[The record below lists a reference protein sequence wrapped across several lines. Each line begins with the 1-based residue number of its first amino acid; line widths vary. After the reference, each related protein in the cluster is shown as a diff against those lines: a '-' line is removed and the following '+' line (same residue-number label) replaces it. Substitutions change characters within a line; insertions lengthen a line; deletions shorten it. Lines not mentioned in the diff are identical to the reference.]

1 LSLQYKFQLN
11 ILTAFV
17 YIILFVFQQHFL
29 FPLQQQFFNFGVL
42 SGSLLFL
49 PHGVRVLSVLL
60 GGIWVLPGLLIGH
73 LVTAI
78 YYFEI
83 LNFME
88 SFLRVLL
95 SLVSIYL
102 PYHLLNLKNITLR
115 NILILA
121 LLSSLLNSIF
131 QSLYLQI
138 SMINL
143 DPNLIFSYLIGDLLG
158 CLVLFYFIKY
168 IQNLYIDFSSKK

>member
-1 LSLQYKFQLN
+1 MNLRYKFQFN
-11 ILTAFV
+11 ILTALS

-42 SGSLLFL
+42 SGSLLFF

-60 GGIWVLPGLLIGH
+60 GGIWILPGLLIGH

-78 YYFEI
+78 YHLEI
-83 LNFME
+83 LNYFE
-88 SFLRVLL
+88 VFLRAIL
-95 SLVSIYL
+95 SLLSIYL
-102 PYHLLNLKNITLR
+102 PYYLLNLKNISLR

-121 LLSSLLNSIF
+121 IVSSLLNSIS

-143 DPNLIFSYLIGDLLG
+143 DPYLIFSYLIGDLLG
-158 CLVLFYFIKY
+158 SLVLFYLIKY
-168 IQNLYIDFSSKK
+168 IQNLYITFYSKN

>member
-1 LSLQYKFQLN
+1 MNLQYKFQFN
-11 ILTAFV
+11 ILTALS

-42 SGSLLFL
+42 SGSLLFF

-60 GGIWVLPGLLIGH
+60 GGIWILPGLLIGH

-78 YYFEI
+78 YHLEI
-83 LNFME
+83 LNYTE
-88 SFLRVLL
+88 VFLRAIL
-95 SLVSIYL
+95 SMLSIYL
-102 PYHLLNLKNITLR
+102 PYYLLNLKNISLR

-121 LLSSLLNSIF
+121 VLSSILNSLF
-131 QSLYLQI
+131 QSFYLQL

-143 DPNLIFSYLIGDLLG
+143 DPYLIFSYLIGDLLG
-158 CLVLFYFIKY
+158 SLVLFYFIKY
-168 IQNLYIDFSSKK
+168 IQNLYIIFSSKN

>member
-1 LSLQYKFQLN
+1 MKLRYNFQFN
-11 ILTAFV
+11 ILTALA
-17 YIILFVFQQHFL
+17 YIVLFIFQQHFI

-60 GGIWVLPGLLIGH
+60 GGIWILPGLLIGH

-78 YYFEI
+78 YHLEI
-83 LNFME
+83 LNYTE
-88 SFLRVLL
+88 VFLRAIL
-95 SLVSIYL
+95 SLLSIYL
-102 PYHLLNLKNITLR
+102 PYYLLNLKNISLR
-115 NILILA
+115 NIFILA
-121 LLSSLLNSIF
+121 ILSSLLNSIF

-143 DPNLIFSYLIGDLLG
+143 NPYLIFSFLIGDLLG
-158 CLVLFYFIKY
+158 SLVLFYFIKY
-168 IQNLYIDFSSKK
+168 IQNLYIIFSSKN

>member
-1 LSLQYKFQLN
+1 MNLHYKFQFN
-11 ILTAFV
+11 ILTALA

-29 FPLQQQFFNFGVL
+29 FSLQEKFFSFGVL

-60 GGIWVLPGLLIGH
+60 GGIWILPGLLVGH

-78 YYFEI
+78 YHLEI
-83 LNFME
+83 LNYLE
-88 SFLRVLL
+88 VLL
-95 SLVSIYL
+95 RAILCLLSIYL
-102 PYHLLNLKNITLR
+102 PYYLLNLKDISLR
-115 NILILA
+115 NIFILA
-121 LLSSLLNSIF
+121 ILSSLLNSIF

-143 DPNLIFSYLIGDLLG
+143 DPYLIFSYLIGDLLG
-158 CLVLFYFIKY
+158 SLVLFYFIKY
-168 IQNLYIDFSSKK
+168 IQNLYITFSSKN

>member
-11 ILTAFV
+11 ILTALA

-29 FPLQQQFFNFGVL
+29 FPLQQQFFNFGLL

-49 PHGVRVLSVLL
+49 PHGIRVLSVLL
-60 GGIWVLPGLLIGH
+60 GGIWILPGLFIGH
-73 LVTAI
+73 LITAI

-102 PYHLLNLKNITLR
+102 PYYLFKLKKITLK

-143 DPNLIFSYLIGDLLG
+143 DPHLIFSYLIGDLLG

-168 IQNLYIDFSSKK
+168 IQNLYITFSSKN